1 MTKTAKQKIMWQTIK
16 ALQDLKQ
23 GLFETEKKLR
33 SSLGFKVLFIAGMTL
48 VGYLPYELRKVYS
61 EKQPSIFSL
70 MNKEFTRTEEK
81 KEAMKRLFGE

>member
-1 MTKTAKQKIMWQTIK
+1 MWQTVK
-16 ALQDLKQ
+16 ALHELKQ

-33 SSLGFKVLFIAGMTL
+33 ASLGFKVAFIVGLTIL
-48 VGYLPYELRKVYS
+48 GYLPYELRKVYS

-70 MNKEFTRTEEK
+70 MNKEFTRTEER